1 MAFRCMNCNG
11 QMVFDVGTQQMRCL
25 HCDSTCAPEE
35 FELRDVG
42 VGEAAGD
49 DGSGLARFSCRG
61 CGASL
66 EGTEDSMIGF
76 CPYCGGQSLVRE
88 AGGGHEVERIIPFQI
103 PKEDCEDLYVANAK
117 RVRYLPK
124 ELRDPA
130 HIQRF
135 TGIYLPYYE
144 FDADPGEATVTG
156 KKTVVS
162 NSRYDEVAHYRIDAS
177 FEGPYLHGAVTDGS
191 RYLDDELS
199 QRTLPFDTSKE
210 RPFHPAYLS
219 GFYADTTTA
228 PAEIY
233 YEDASAQASDD
244 VIDVIST
251 EMENAHGISVDDTS
265 KVQMSITGHHNVL
278 YPLWFLTWRKDDRV
292 AYAIVNGESGKVV
305 SDLPLDLRSFW
316 VGSAVVSLALFAVLE
331 LLVQPTPLV
340 TSLVSLVASFFMA
353 RGILLGLKQE
363 YESQVHAHDKGWTG
377 DQTSQAKSRRK
388 RAMVDGGALLAV
400 VAVMLCTLVVFVLRE
415 GLDISSFLDRIAP
428 SSTPLLSVAAFGYA
442 AYVCVRA
449 WKWRS
454 YIPGKRLPVAVLSL
468 LAAVVANAAIVL
480 VKPVNDGWYY
490 LGDALCIVGLVAS
503 AVGMLLI
510 YNRATTRPVP
520 KLFDREEV
528 PS

>member
-25 HCDSTCAPEE
+25 HCDSACAPEE

-177 FEGPYLHGAVTDGS
+177 FEGPYLHGAVMDGS

-278 YPLWFLTWRKDDRV
+278 YPLWFLTWRKDERV

-316 VGSAVVSLALFAVLE
+316 VGSAVVSLAMFAILE
-331 LLVQPTPLV
+331 FLVQPTPLV
-340 TSLVSLVASFFMA
+340 TSVVSIVASFLMA
-353 RGILLGLKQE
+353 RGILLGLRQE
-363 YESQVHAHDKGWTG
+363 YESQIHANDKGWTG
-377 DQTSQAKSRRK
+377 EQGSKAKSSHKSQKMGSGLGLFLLCVALGLFELFRRQG
-388 RAMVDGGALLAV
+388 MSLSSMLEVMGPLA
-400 VAVMLCTLVVFVLRE
+400 A
-415 GLDISSFLDRIAP
+415 
-428 SSTPLLSVAAFGYA
+428 PLLSVAALGYA
-442 AYVCVRA
+442 VYVCARA
-449 WKWRS
+449 WEWRPH
-454 YIPGKRLPVAVLSL
+454 IPGKGLPVAVLSL
-468 LAAVVANAAIVL
+468 LVAVAVNAVVVFMN
-480 VKPVNDGWYY
+480 PVDDAWYY
-490 LGDALCIVGLVAS
+490 LGDALCIVGLVAA

-510 YNRATTRPVP
+510 YNQATTRPVP